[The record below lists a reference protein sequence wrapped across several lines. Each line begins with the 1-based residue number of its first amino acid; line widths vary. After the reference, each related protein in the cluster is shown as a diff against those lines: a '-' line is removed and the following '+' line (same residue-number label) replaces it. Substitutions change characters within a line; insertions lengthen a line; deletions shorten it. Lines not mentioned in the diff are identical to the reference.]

1 MIDER
6 IELTQLDCV
15 WIAWENEQKVGSN
28 NHSFLVA
35 IARVWYVWIVIPR
48 MMWWLFVGRF

>member
-1 MIDER
+1 MIDKR

-35 IARVWYVWIVIPR
+35 IARVVVSD
-48 MMWWLFVGRF
+48 MCE